1 MALARAVTFE
11 GVDSQHMAELSKQI
25 ENDPRP
31 DDIPATEILM
41 LHDEA
46 ADTSLVILFF
56 ENEDDY
62 ARGDAALNAMTPGDT
77 PVEER
82 PSPSTRSPA
91 HDRLTLCGGMPAPLV
106 CRRTYTNGGSPS
118 APRQSFAAA
127 RGIALAN
134 GSRWGQRRPR
144 TERRR

>member
-11 GVDSQHMAELSKQI
+11 GVDRDRMAELSKEI

-46 ADTSLVILFF
+46 ANTSLVVLFF

-62 ARGDAALNAMTPGDT
+62 ARGDAALDAMTPGDT
-77 PVEER
+77 P
-82 PSPSTRSPA
+82 
-91 HDRLTLCGGMPAPLV
+91 G
-106 CRRTYTNGGSPS
+106 RRTSVTKYTVAGRMT
-118 APRQSFAAA
+118 A
-127 RGIALAN
+127 
-134 GSRWGQRRPR
+134 
-144 TERRR
+144 

>member
-11 GVDSQHMAELSKQI
+11 GVDSQRMAELSKEI
-25 ENDPRP
+25 ENNPRP

-46 ADTSLVILFF
+46 ADTSLVIVFF

-77 PVEER
+77 P
-82 PSPSTRSPA
+82 
-91 HDRLTLCGGMPAPLV
+91 G
-106 CRRTYTNGGSPS
+106 RRTSVTKYTVAGRMT
-118 APRQSFAAA
+118 A
-127 RGIALAN
+127 
-134 GSRWGQRRPR
+134 
-144 TERRR
+144 

>member
-11 GVDSQHMAELSKQI
+11 GVDSQRMAELSKEI

-31 DDIPATEILM
+31 DEIPATEILM

-46 ADTSLVILFF
+46 ADTSLVVLFF

-77 PVEER
+77 P
-82 PSPSTRSPA
+82 
-91 HDRLTLCGGMPAPLV
+91 G
-106 CRRTYTNGGSPS
+106 RRTSVTKYTVAGRMT
-118 APRQSFAAA
+118 A
-127 RGIALAN
+127 
-134 GSRWGQRRPR
+134 
-144 TERRR
+144 